1 MSRARWRCGLGDKGS
16 PACATR
22 ALQDGRGLK
31 HIALVLTEAGWRIV
45 SVVWE
50 DDTWQGLPFVPI
62 FQ

>member
-1 MSRARWRCGLGDKGS
+1 LGDKGS
-16 PACATR
+16 PACATG